1 VNARPWRC
9 RRCQTELSM
18 SIAGVVFCS
27 QCHRRG
33 HEEIEQVHKPV
44 QQFISRT
51 HSRLQQEQL
60 QREGEAR

>member
-1 VNARPWRC
+1 
-9 RRCQTELSM
+9 M

-51 HSRLQQEQL
+51 HSRLEQEQ
-60 QREGEAR
+60 QIREGDAR